1 MGPHGPLA
9 ERVWSSGRTRLASNV
24 GDGGRSVIRHIAFGC
39 AVLSLLVLAVA
50 TVAGGMAYPG
60 YDHLTQYISEL
71 GATGAPTSRGVS
83 IAFMVSGAL
92 LAAFWLL
99 CAGLFPRSL
108 LSILGFSL
116 SALNG
121 VGLLLGGVFRC
132 DFECSTADLGPAAV
146 LHDVFGGIG
155 YLCGIAGVFLVGI
168 AARGWPQGRGLFGLS
183 LICGIPAALAIWLIH
198 PDFQWYGA
206 AQRVVEIALAL
217 WTVAV
222 ALRVRTSTLRTP

>member
-1 MGPHGPLA
+1 M
-9 ERVWSSGRTRLASNV
+9 
-24 GDGGRSVIRHIAFGC
+24 IRHIAFGC
-39 AVLSLLVLAVA
+39 AVLSLLALAA
-50 TVAGGMAYPG
+50 AMIAGGMAYPG

-83 IAFMVSGAL
+83 LAFVVSGAL
-92 LAAFWLL
+92 LTAFWLM

-108 LSILGFSL
+108 LSILGFGL

-121 VGLLLGGVFRC
+121 AGLMLGGVFRC
-132 DFECSTADLGPAAV
+132 DFECSTADLSPAAV
-146 LHDVFGGIG
+146 LHDVFGGVG
-155 YLCGIAGVFLVGI
+155 YLCGIVGVFLVGL

-198 PDFQWYGA
+198 PAFEWYGA
-206 AQRVVEIALAL
+206 AQRVVEIALAA

-222 ALRVRTSTLRTP
+222 ALRIRTSTKGTA

>member
-1 MGPHGPLA
+1 M
-9 ERVWSSGRTRLASNV
+9 
-24 GDGGRSVIRHIAFGC
+24 IRHIALGC
-39 AVLSLLVLAVA
+39 GVLSLLVLAVA

-71 GATGAPTSRGVS
+71 GATGSPTSGGVS
-83 IAFMVSGAL
+83 LAFVVSGGL
-92 LAAFWLL
+92 LTVSWLL
-99 CAGLFPRSL
+99 CAGLFPRSVP
-108 LSILGFSL
+108 SILGFGL

-121 VGLLLGGVFRC
+121 IGLLLGGVFRC
-132 DFECSTADLGPAAV
+132 DFECSTADLSPAAV

-183 LICGIPAALAIWLIH
+183 LICGVPAALAIGLIH
-198 PDFQWYGA
+198 PAFEWYGA
-206 AQRVVEIALAL
+206 AQRVVEIALAV

-222 ALRVRTSTLRTP
+222 ALRVRTSTGGAV